1 MCENLEGY
9 PKKLAACEAEIRE
22 RAGHPLVDSVFN
34 PLALDAADAGRKI
47 TTQVKSNGAYDLDNL
62 LTKFV
67 ASCQKQA
74 LDAEQRHRSLVVAS
88 LFLTAIC
95 AFVVRR
101 HRMMFQQNPLKGC
114 RTMFAFAGLKIALGI
129 LLIRSRPSCSPGCG
143 EYFEICTR
151 QPALFY
157 PVVVFLIALRW
168 IYLGVMF
175 YRKIGTGPLV
185 VALPPLARVV
195 VCDEDE
201 ESPQAPTLATWQST
215 AVWVTLLVLLLLV
228 FYPKHFFY
236 FFVPNGLG
244 ELVVYFVVLFWA
256 LMVAL
261 LCRPTSDARRP
272 EKDGGVDLDRGQP
285 PVAVE
290 VDRVVGP
297 LDDLLERLR
306 PRGHARR
313 PRNPPVKPRASPPPL
328 YVLLLEDKLARRFIL
343 VFFSVALISNIIP
356 DLGKTW
362 NHIWFKD
369 MRVNTSTLKRKRFDS
384 YTDDD
389 DIFEHDCEWKNYFTF
404 SVNFPDSP
412 KRYP

>member
-1 MCENLEGY
+1 MPGCFRSGHLLGAARLAPPYKGIRRAEEALTSYSCSPVVGRSALRLNSQFRLTKIQSAVFLGAMCENLEGY

-74 LDAEQRHRSLVVAS
+74 LDAEQHHRSLVVAS

-101 HRMMFQQNPLKGC
+101 HRVMFQQNPLKGC
-114 RTMFAFAGLKIALGI
+114 RTMFAFAGLKVALGI
-129 LLIRSRPSCSPGCG
+129 LLIRTRPSCSPGCG

-201 ESPQAPTLATWQST
+201 ESPQA
-215 AVWVTLLVLLLLV
+215 
-228 FYPKHFFY
+228 
-236 FFVPNGLG
+236 
-244 ELVVYFVVLFWA
+244 
-256 LMVAL
+256 
-261 LCRPTSDARRP
+261 
-272 EKDGGVDLDRGQP
+272 DR
-285 PVAVE
+285 
-290 VDRVVGP
+290 
-297 LDDLLERLR
+297 
-306 PRGHARR
+306 
-313 PRNPPVKPRASPPPL
+313 K
-328 YVLLLEDKLARRFIL
+328 
-343 VFFSVALISNIIP
+343 
-356 DLGKTW
+356 
-362 NHIWFKD
+362 
-369 MRVNTSTLKRKRFDS
+369 
-384 YTDDD
+384 
-389 DIFEHDCEWKNYFTF
+389 
-404 SVNFPDSP
+404 
-412 KRYP
+412 